1 MITIRSLKVGDHRFV
16 YRTAGSGP
24 DVLLIHGWLSSS
36 RMWDEAMRY
45 LAPHYR
51 VWALDLIGF
60 GDSRTDDPGLEL
72 TVAAHVRLIRDFC
85 QHLSLRPYAVVGHSM
100 GGTIAIKWALEHP
113 DLVERLVLVC
123 PVVTGLLHL
132 NMGSLI
138 GQPFTQRML
147 SAGERWWEAIQAMP
161 GTQAFVAPPYL
172 HSEAIRRSVED
183 YRKAT
188 WRGAFGGI
196 VSVVN
201 VHLEMVVHRIQVPT
215 LVVTG
220 SQDLTVP
227 PADSRL
233 AARLIPNSTLL
244 EYSHCHHQPPD
255 EEPEHFNRTLL
266 HFLNGGTVQSIV
278 VGRHSQHVNPAQS
291 A

>member
-1 MITIRSLKVGDHRFV
+1 MITIRSVKIGDHRFV
-16 YRTAGSGP
+16 YRTAGNGP

-36 RMWDEAMRY
+36 RMWDDTIRY

-60 GDSRTDDPGLEL
+60 GDSRTGDPDIDLS
-72 TVAAHVRLIRDFC
+72 VSAHVRLIVEFC
-85 QHLSLRPYAVVGHSM
+85 RHQKIEPHAIVGHSM
-100 GGTIAIKWALEHP
+100 GGSISIKLATEHP
-113 DLVERLVLVC
+113 NLLQRLVLVC

-132 NMGSLI
+132 NMGTVL

-147 SAGERWWEAIQAMP
+147 SAGEKWWNTIQTMP
-161 GTQAFVAPPYL
+161 ATQLFVAPPYL
-172 HSEAIRRSVED
+172 HREAIRRSVED

-196 VSVVN
+196 ASVVN
-201 VHLEMVVHRIQVPT
+201 IHLEKVLPSITVPT

-233 AARLIPNSTLL
+233 AARLISNSTLL
-244 EYSHCHHQPPD
+244 EYANCHHQPPD

-278 VGRHSQHVNPAQS
+278 IGRRTNAAQT